1 MSREPVLA
9 QLTSAVP
16 AAASGRLL
24 IGVDGVDGAGK
35 TTFAQAWVETLQ
47 AAGASAHRV
56 GLDGFLAPRAVRHR
70 RGRASPEG
78 FYLDSYDLA
87 AFLEVVVAPLRGDG
101 TGVLT
106 PARYD
111 VSIEAPVHPAPLAI
125 PAGGVVIVDGMFLH
139 RAELRDVWD
148 FSVFLEVPF
157 TETCRRM
164 AVRDGGPPDPDDP
177 RNARYVAGQRI
188 YLATDEPARRADALV
203 DNTDP
208 GHPRILRLRGRNA

>member
-1 MSREPVLA
+1 MSREPILA
-9 QLTSAVP
+9 HLTKALP

-35 TTFAQAWVETLQ
+35 TTFAQAWVDALQ
-47 AAGASAHRV
+47 AAGASAQRV

-70 RGRASPEG
+70 RGRDSPEG

-87 AFLEVVVAPLRGDG
+87 AFFDAVVAPLRAGG
-101 TGVLT
+101 EGIII

-111 VSIEAPVHPAPLAI
+111 VSIEAPVCPAPLAI
-125 PAGGVVIVDGMFLH
+125 PAGGIVIVDGMFLH
-139 RAELRDVWD
+139 RAQLRDVWD
-148 FSVFLEVPF
+148 YSVVLDVPF

-164 AVRDGGPPDPDDP
+164 ALRDGGPPDPDDP
-177 RNARYVAGQRI
+177 RNARYVGGQRI
-188 YLATDEPARRADALV
+188 YLATDDPARRADALV